1 MTQQIKQPGKI
12 GAVGQ
17 IEGRG
22 NFPKRIVCMTEETTE
37 WFYLLGE
44 QHRVVGI
51 SGYTVRPPE
60 ARKEKPK
67 ISAFTSAKIPKIMAL
82 EPDLVIG
89 FSDMQADIA
98 AELIREGVVVHI
110 CNQRSV
116 QEIFNTLLQL
126 GCLIGVEQKARE
138 ILQQYRDKL
147 VEIQQL
153 SASFSRRP
161 KVYFEEWGDPMI
173 SGIRWVSELIEIAGG
188 DDCFGEL
195 AKFHGAKNRIIE
207 DANEVV
213 LRNPDI
219 IVGSWCGRKFAS
231 EQVAK
236 RSGWNEIAAVKTD
249 QLYEI
254 KSSDILQPGPAALTD
269 GVTQLNN
276 IFSEWASKSCP

>member
-1 MTQQIKQPGKI
+1 MKQQIDCAGKVNCIETI
-12 GAVGQ
+12 G
-17 IEGRG
+17 RSG
-22 NFPKRIVCMTEETTE
+22 NFPERIICMTEETTE

-51 SGYTVRPPE
+51 SGYTVRPSQ

-98 AELIREGVVVHI
+98 AELIREGVAVHI

-126 GCLIGVEQKARE
+126 GCLIGVEQKARK
-138 ILQQYRDKL
+138 ILKDYTDNL
-147 VEIQQL
+147 TEIQKL
-153 SASFSRRP
+153 AAGFPRRP

-188 DDCFGEL
+188 DDCFAEL
-195 AKFHGAKNRIIE
+195 AKYHGAKNRIIE
-207 DANEVV
+207 DGNEVV
-213 LRNPDI
+213 QHNPDI
-219 IVGSWCGRKFAS
+219 IIGSWCGRKFAS
-231 EQVAK
+231 DQVAA
-236 RSGWNEIAAVKTD
+236 RPGWDKIEAIKKG

-269 GVTQLNN
+269 GVSQLHHV
-276 IFSEWASKSCP
+276 FSEWAAKQ